1 MTPDIAINHLPIV
14 LRADPTR
21 VVLRPFTPADAP
33 NASGDG
39 RAQGLA
45 DRVLGQSP
53 AAIDTELARVI
64 DGLTQRH
71 RGIEDVLLR
80 RYREVSGPMIA
91 KERMS
96 QAQQLLI
103 GAYFSEEYSFEAAAL
118 FNPGIVVHPD
128 QHDVPVGALRF
139 VLSLRGVGEG
149 HISSITFRTGIIAA
163 DNAITLDPVSAQ
175 AISPRIAAL
184 PGGTADESGVSLSCE
199 QSRDMSEIVIF
210 PITSHQSHGIE
221 DLRLVRLVEDD
232 GAASYVG
239 TYTAFGGADVREELL
254 TTDDFSTFRL
264 APLHGSAAVDKGM
277 ALFPRRIDGR
287 YAALARTDH
296 ENISLLRS
304 DNLYEWDDGT
314 TLLSPRGMWE
324 FVQMGNCGCP
334 IEIDEGWLALFHGVG
349 PVRSYSIGAC
359 LLDKAD
365 PAKVLRRLTSPLL
378 RPSDQER
385 DGYVPN
391 VVYSCGALVNGRTL
405 ILPYSVADSFTT
417 FATLPLDSLLAAM
430 EPAT

>member
-1 MTPDIAINHLPIV
+1 MTPDIAITHLPIV

-33 NASGDG
+33 EASGG
-39 RAQGLA
+39 SRAQGLA
-45 DRVLGQSP
+45 DRVLAQPP
-53 AAIDTELARVI
+53 AEIDAELARI
-64 DGLTQRH
+64 IAGLTERH

-80 RYREVSGPMIA
+80 RYREVSGAMIA
-91 KERMS
+91 NGRMNH
-96 QAQQLLI
+96 AQQLLI

-118 FNPGIVVHPD
+118 FNPSIVVHPD
-128 QHDVPVGALRF
+128 QNGVAPGALRF

-149 HISSITFRTGIIAA
+149 HISSITFRTGVIAA
-163 DNAITLDPVSAQ
+163 DDVITLDPSSIQ
-175 AISPRIAAL
+175 AISPRIEAL
-184 PGGTADESGVSLSCE
+184 PGGTGDDAGVSLSCE

-221 DLRLVRLVEDD
+221 DLRLVRFVEDD
-232 GAASYVG
+232 GAAKYLG

-254 TTDDFSTFRL
+254 VTADFSTFRL
-264 APLHGSAAVDKGM
+264 CPLQGSAASDKGM

-287 YAALARTDH
+287 YAALARIDH

-304 DNLYEWDDGT
+304 DNLYDWDGGT
-314 TLLSPRGMWE
+314 TFLSPQCMWE

-334 IEIDEGWLALFHGVG
+334 IEIDEGWLVLFHGVG

-365 PAKVLRRLTSPLL
+365 PTKVLRRLTHPLL
-378 RPSDQER
+378 RPSEQER

-391 VVYSCGALVNGRTL
+391 VVYSCGALVKDRTL

-430 EPAT
+430 EPPV